1 MSKELDG
8 FMFAFTEWEK
18 SLLEDAFKLLIKQE
32 RRAGTNI
39 ANIAQSMLD
48 AIENAK
54 PNTVIVEEE
63 EPAVS

>member
-48 AIENAK
+48 ATK
-54 PNTVIVEEE
+54 PNTVIMEEE